1 MHRSIL
7 HMDLDSFFVSV
18 EVIKDPSLKGKP
30 VIVGGTAER
39 GIVASCSYEA
49 RKFGIHSAMATTMA
63 KRLCPEAIFL
73 HGSYHDYADY
83 SKKVTDIITA
93 RVPVLEK
100 SSIDE
105 FYIDLTGMD
114 TFFGS
119 FKLAKEIRDLVRTE
133 TGLPIS
139 FGLSTNKTVAKIAT
153 SEAKP
158 DGFLQVPAGEEKAF
172 LAKLHVTKIPGVGE
186 KTYPKLKEMGVE
198 MVSDLQALQISDLE
212 EKFGEFG
219 IVLWNKANG
228 IDNNPVIPYTDR
240 KSISSENTFEK
251 DVTEYEYLETFVVSL
266 IEQLAFKMRK
276 ENFLT
281 SCLII
286 KMRYANFE
294 TISKQVSLDFTA
306 SDNVLIAKAKTLL
319 ESMNREKRPIRLIG
333 VGFSNLMHGKQQIDL
348 FSDTENNIKLYQALD
363 AINKK
368 FGNKTVHR
376 AKTINTGNR
385 EFNPFNGKENQ

>member
-1 MHRSIL
+1 MRSIL

-18 EVIKDPSLKGKP
+18 EVIKNPSLKGKP

-63 KRLCPEAIFL
+63 KRLCPDAIFL

-83 SKKVTDIITA
+83 SKRVTDIIA
-93 RVPVLEK
+93 ERVPVLEK

-119 FKLAKEIRDLVRTE
+119 FALAKEIRELIRTE

-158 DGFLQVPAGEEKAF
+158 DGYLQVPAGEEKAF

-186 KTYPKLKEMGVE
+186 KTYPKLKEMGIE
-198 MVSDLQALQISDLE
+198 MVSQLQELHINDLS

-228 IDNNPVIPYTDR
+228 IDENPVVPYTDR

-251 DVTEYEYLETFVVSL
+251 DVTDEDYLETFVVSL

-281 SCLII
+281 SCVFI
-286 KMRYANFE
+286 KMRFSNFE
-294 TISKQVSLDFTA
+294 TVSKQVSLDYTA

-319 ESMNREKRPIRLIG
+319 AAMNPDKRAVRLIG
-333 VGFSNLMHGKQQIDL
+333 VGFSNLIHGQQQIDL

-385 EFNPFNGKENQ
+385 EFNPFNGREIQ

>member
-1 MHRSIL
+1 
-7 HMDLDSFFVSV
+7 MDLDSFFVSV

-333 VGFSNLMHGKQQIDL
+333 VGFSNLMHGKQQINL

>member
-1 MHRSIL
+1 MERSIL

-18 EVIKDPSLKGKP
+18 EVIKNPSLKGKP

-63 KRLCPEAIFL
+63 KRLCPNAIFL
-73 HGSYHDYADY
+73 QGSYHDYADY
-83 SKKVTDIITA
+83 SKRVTNILSE

-119 FKLAKEIRDLVRTE
+119 FKLAKALREQIRTE

-172 LAKLHVTKIPGVGE
+172 LGKLHITKIPGVGE
-186 KTYPKLKEMGVE
+186 KTFPKLQEIGIE
-198 MVSDLQALQISDLE
+198 MVADLQQMDINLLE
-212 EKFGEFG
+212 KKFGEFG

-228 IDNNPVIPYTDR
+228 IDNNPVVPYTDR

-251 DVTEYEYLETFVVSL
+251 DITDYDYLETFVVSL

-281 SCLII
+281 SCLFI
-286 KMRYANFE
+286 KMRYSNFE
-294 TISKQVSLDFTA
+294 TISKQVSLDYTA
-306 SDNVLIAKAKTLL
+306 SDNVLINKAKTLL
-319 ESMNREKRPIRLIG
+319 AGMNPQQRAIRLIG
-333 VGFSNLMHGKQQIDL
+333 VGFSNLMHGQQQIDL
-348 FSDTENNIKLYQALD
+348 FNDTESNIKLYQALD
-363 AINKK
+363 KINKK

-385 EFNPFNGKENQ
+385 DFNPFNGRENT